1 MNTHYKKGW
10 SAHFAIGSEDEHL
23 KAELNHCGLSCLCFF
38 FFLFLFFS
46 DSYESVPQSHH
57 LALEGY
63 KAGSFK
69 KSVSKGL
76 EVGTLD

>member
-1 MNTHYKKGW
+1 MGFL
-10 SAHFAIGSEDEHL
+10 SFA
-23 KAELNHCGLSCLCFF
+23 FF